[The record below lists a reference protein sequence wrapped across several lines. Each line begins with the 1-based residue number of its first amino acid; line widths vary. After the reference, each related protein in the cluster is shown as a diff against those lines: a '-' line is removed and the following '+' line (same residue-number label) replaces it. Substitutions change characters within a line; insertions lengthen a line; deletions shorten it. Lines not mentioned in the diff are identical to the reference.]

1 MRRRFLRKAQT
12 GRLHCRTGSRAGFSK
27 ELSIYMNRLFASLA
41 TLALGCS
48 LTVAG
53 QTPAVSPKVA
63 VIAFQTAVTQTN
75 EFQRDY
81 ADLEKKYEPKR
92 EQLKALNDEINT
104 LTKQLQ
110 TQSAMLNDTQRIQRE
125 GAIQDKQKQAQRM
138 AQDDQSDYQSDVQG
152 MFTSMA
158 AKVGEVMNT
167 YAKDHGYTVVL
178 NAGQSQNPTV
188 IYANPTADITKAII
202 DAYNLKSGVPAPPS
216 SASASQ
222 PAASRPAASRS
233 ASRSATRPTSRP
245 ATRRSTKPAAAGH

>member
-1 MRRRFLRKAQT
+1 
-12 GRLHCRTGSRAGFSK
+12 
-27 ELSIYMNRLFASLA
+27 MNRLFASLA

-63 VIAFQTAVTQTN
+63 VIAFQSAVTQTN

-81 ADLEKKYEPKR
+81 ADLEKKYEPKS

-110 TQSAMLNDTQRIQRE
+110 TQSAMLSDAQRIQRQE
-125 GAIQDKQKQAQRM
+125 AIQEKQKQAQRM
-138 AQDDQSDYQSDVQG
+138 AEDDQSDYQSDVQG
-152 MFTSMA
+152 MFSSMA

-167 YAKDHGYTVVL
+167 YAKDHGFTVVL
-178 NAGQSQNPTV
+178 DAGQSQNPTV

-202 DAYNLKSGVPAPPS
+202 DAYNLKSGVPAPPAAAPPAPGTQAKPA
-216 SASASQ
+216 ASRR
-222 PAASRPAASRS
+222 AASRPASKPVAKR
-233 ASRSATRPTSRP
+233 A
-245 ATRRSTKPAAAGH
+245 TKPAAAR